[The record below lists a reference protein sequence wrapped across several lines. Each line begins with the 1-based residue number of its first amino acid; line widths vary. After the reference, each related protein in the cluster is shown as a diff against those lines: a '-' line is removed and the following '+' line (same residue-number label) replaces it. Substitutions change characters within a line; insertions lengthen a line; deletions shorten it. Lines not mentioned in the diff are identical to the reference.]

1 MIDPNHPF
9 YDALWRRVLIPAV
22 CFVWVAIE
30 LYAGEAI
37 WAGIVAVV
45 GLYATYKLFLDRKA
59 PNGAERSEKQED

>member
-30 LYAGEAI
+30 LYAGEAV
-37 WAGIVAVV
+37 WAGIVAIV
-45 GLYATYKLFLDRKA
+45 GLFATYKLFFDRKA
-59 PNGAERSEKQED
+59 SEGRKPTERRDD

>member
-9 YDALWRRVLIPAV
+9 YDALWRRLLIPAV
-22 CFVWVAIE
+22 CFVWVGIE

-45 GLYATYKLFLDRKA
+45 GLFATYKLFFDRKA
-59 PNGAERSEKQED
+59 PDARKPTERRDD

>member
-30 LYAGEAI
+30 LYAGEPV

-45 GLYATYKLFLDRKA
+45 GLFATYKLFFDRKA
-59 PNGAERSEKQED
+59 PTGTQTKDRPED

>member
-9 YDALWRRVLIPAV
+9 YDALWRRLMIPGI
-22 CFVWVAIE
+22 CFVWVGIE

-45 GLYATYKLFLDRKA
+45 GLFAAYKLFFDRK
-59 PNGAERSEKQED
+59 PSEGGKPKETED